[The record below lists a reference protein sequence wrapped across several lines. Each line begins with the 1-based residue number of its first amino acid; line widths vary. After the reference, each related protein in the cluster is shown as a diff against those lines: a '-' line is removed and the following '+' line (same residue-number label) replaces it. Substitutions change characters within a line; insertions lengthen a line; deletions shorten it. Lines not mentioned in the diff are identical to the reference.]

1 MAWSAASPAI
11 TGVIPATT
19 SSSWSLWKTIWG
31 RSDEAEEAAAKGAL
45 GALLPH
51 TQPGPQRPSSP
62 GFFMSVQAKGAVRLR
77 GADRYR
83 YLSTAQVCRR
93 NSTGDN
99 VRCSAERL
107 VKRSQLLR
115 GLVLPNSAVGGPPD
129 VAIHTAG
136 Q

>member
-1 MAWSAASPAI
+1 MPSCP
-11 TGVIPATT
+11 T
-19 SSSWSLWKTIWG
+19 
-31 RSDEAEEAAAKGAL
+31 RSQARKDL
-45 GALLPH
+45 
-51 TQPGPQRPSSP
+51 R
-62 GFFMSVQAKGAVRLR
+62 AKGAVRLR

-115 GLVLPNSAVGGPPD
+115 GLVLPNSTVGGPPD